1 MCLGKWNHENKQKQE
16 SLFKSDLQESSN
28 LNSTVQMPINSGIT
42 KEKVF
47 SAKHQQEPP
56 KEKLTMVPSF

>member
-16 SLFKSDLQESSN
+16 PLFKSDLQESST
-28 LNSTVQMPINSGIT
+28 LSSTVQMPINSSIT

-47 SAKHQQEPP
+47 STKHQQEPP
-56 KEKLTMVPSF
+56 KEKLTTVPSF